1 MRAKT
6 VEVPRA
12 ATASDTLE
20 ALLRQYG
27 GTIELTGD
35 DDSFYER
42 HLLFDNVVD
51 PAATGPRERYEA
63 FARSIRDVLSQR
75 WVRTEQTYERVNPK
89 PTYDRRVRG

>member
-1 MRAKT
+1 MAMRAKT

-12 ATASDTLE
+12 ATASVTLE

-51 PAATGPRERYEA
+51 PAATGSA
-63 FARSIRDVLSQR
+63 GAL
-75 WVRTEQTYERVNPK
+75 VNPARILRS
-89 PTYDRRVRG
+89 PV